1 MTRGYCGICAES
13 ASGCRRAEVRDHGAA
28 PAYIVHRTFPP
39 ALDAEEQ
46 VMDPGDAT
54 DSEKACVAWL
64 AGGVSMATTEY
75 LAFAD
80 GAERAV
86 AVRNAEAAQHAGA
99 RPSSSNIGKVL
110 RSRDLVLRTNAV
122 ATLRI
127 PIQGR

>member
-1 MTRGYCGICAES
+1 MQRSGIT
-13 ASGCRRAEVRDHGAA
+13 GQ
-28 PAYIVHRTFPP
+28 PACIVHRTFPS
-39 ALDAEEQ
+39 ALDAE

-99 RPSSSNIGKVL
+99 RLSSSNIGKVL
-110 RSRDLVLRTNAV
+110 RSRDL
-122 ATLRI
+122 ATTYKRSSYT
-127 PIQGR
+127 RYSYSR